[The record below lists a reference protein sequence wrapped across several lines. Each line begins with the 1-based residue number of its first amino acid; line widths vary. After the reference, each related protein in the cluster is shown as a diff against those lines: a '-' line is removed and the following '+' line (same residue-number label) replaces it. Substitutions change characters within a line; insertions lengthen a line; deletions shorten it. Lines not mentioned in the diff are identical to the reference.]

1 MALELPETFNWC
13 TAGPTVSLGKEHLC
27 SAKVFSTGAGR
38 MGSGALI
45 WNLSL
50 VPGCLSW
57 AMGLGLGEVL
67 HNPPSITAF
76 LFSSPA
82 KEQYFIPGRRVGES
96 RPA

>member
-13 TAGPTVSLGKEHLC
+13 TAGPTVGLGKEHLC
-27 SAKVFSTGAGR
+27 SVKGFSTGAGR

-45 WNLSL
+45 WNLGL
-50 VPGCLSW
+50 VPGCLK
-57 AMGLGLGEVL
+57 LGHGAGAWGVL